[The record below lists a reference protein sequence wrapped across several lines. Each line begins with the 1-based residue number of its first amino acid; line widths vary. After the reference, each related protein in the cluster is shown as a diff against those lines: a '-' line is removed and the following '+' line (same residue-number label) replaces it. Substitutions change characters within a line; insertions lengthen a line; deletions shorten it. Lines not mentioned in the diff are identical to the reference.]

1 MSLKALALKGMVAA
15 TALTAALAVTSTA
28 SAQSMIRVGQTV
40 TGTLTASDPVMAV
53 DGSNYDCYIVSTRA
67 GQTYTIDLESDD
79 FDTFIGMGAGR
90 GCQPPVDD
98 FNDDRDDGS
107 TNSRLTFTSAGG
119 DYFIFANSYEAG
131 ETGAYRLMVSE
142 GGRPSAP
149 SSAQT
154 DLTLTRPS
162 DPNERYMF
170 DITCWLVASRAI
182 PELVT
187 DGMSR
192 QAYAQ
197 LEMDNLEFYINAEA
211 SGAALGK
218 SAEQVGEDVT
228 LYDQRLTQSP
238 ELLTDLPLVE
248 TRNACLAAIGR

>member
-1 MSLKALALKGMVAA
+1 MSLKILIRTGAIAA
-15 TALTAALAVTSTA
+15 TTLLATLAVASTA
-28 SAQSMIRVGQTV
+28 SAQSTIRVGQTV
-40 TGTLTASDPVMAV
+40 NGTLSASDPVMEV

-90 GCQPPVDD
+90 GCQPPIDD
-98 FNDDRDDGS
+98 YNDDSDDGG

-131 ETGAYRLMVSE
+131 ETGAYRLTVSE
-142 GGRPSAP
+142 VGRSAP
-149 SSAQT
+149 PPSAQT

-162 DPNERYMF
+162 DPDERYMF

-197 LEMDNLEFYINAEA
+197 LEIDNLEFYTNAEA

-218 SAEQVGEDVT
+218 SAEQVGQDVT
-228 LYDQRLTQSP
+228 LYDERLTNAP
-238 ELLTDLPLVE
+238 ELLNDIPLIG